1 MNTISDNSILIEE
14 AKLALREMRKC
25 GFDAEE
31 SIETIDSYVNRI
43 RTVCISGLVD
53 YVIEN
58 KLTEFQKESL
68 KDFWFNDITPDKT
81 AERLNIS
88 VRSVYASRKKAQE
101 ILKEYLEPLIMY
113 FRNMPSSDV
122 MPAIINESRSV
133 LRARKKDDCGLGEAL
148 MNIRL
153 TFGAETA
160 LAAEALGIKEKE
172 LIKKEKS
179 HSVPTVAELEAY
191 SKVFDTKII
200 LEFNNGNGEIKWL
213 KH

>member
-1 MNTISDNSILIEE
+1 MNTISDNSILVEE
-14 AKLALREMRKC
+14 AELALREMRKC
-25 GFDAEE
+25 GFDAAE
-31 SIETIDSYVNRI
+31 SLETVDSYVNRI

-58 KLTEFQKESL
+58 KLTESQKESL
-68 KDFWFNDITPDKT
+68 KDFWFNDITPEKT
-81 AERLNIS
+81 AQRLNVS
-88 VRSVYASRKKAQE
+88 VRSVYALRKKAQE

-122 MPAIINESRSV
+122 MPAVIGESRAV
-133 LRARKKDDCGLGEAL
+133 LRARKTAARDMGDAL
-148 MNIRL
+148 QNIRL

-160 LAAEALGIKEKE
+160 LAASALGIKEKE

-179 HSVPTVAELEAY
+179 HAAPTIAELEAY
-191 SKVFDTKII
+191 SRVFGTKII